1 MSVIST
7 EYSAEIN
14 TLFIRFN
21 AELFAHAWSPELVE
35 GISTEINQAASPA
48 QSYVIVSLN
57 GEGVRL
63 IPLVFM
69 SRVITILIEKY
80 LMPKEKFLIV
90 TGAYPS
96 NRNRH
101 YYAQLRSK
109 HNLIPI
115 PVVFVNGYEHGARG
129 WLLSNEEALLAEI
142 DLTPRVKSK
151 LLLSFNGNS
160 RLHRLLFVHL
170 MKERGLIDK
179 SFVSWKDV
187 VRNSYDLANLTG
199 LLLEFFPKYGKKW
212 YDQMLNKLPIEMRL
226 LNLSLAPGNNQQPM
240 FPITPDTC
248 ANDFEYTNNCYF
260 SVVTETKFLHDNDL
274 RDINGKLDADTQAD
288 GYLFSEKTWKPIMS
302 KHPFIFMGFVYSLA
316 LLWEHGYQTFHPYIN
331 ESYDS
336 VENDEDR
343 LVAIC
348 DEIERLSKF
357 TDDEW
362 ITWQIN
368 VQPILEHN
376 FQRLKNTK
384 RNSITFNPETQE
396 TTALQIFADGT
407 VINI

>member
-1 MSVIST
+1 MSAIALD
-7 EYSAEIN
+7 YSADIN
-14 TLFIRFN
+14 TLFVTFHP
-21 AELFAHAWSPELVE
+21 ELFDAAWSPSLIEDAA
-35 GISTEINQAASPA
+35 TEINQVAGPT
-48 QSYVIVSLN
+48 QSYVIVRLS

-63 IPLVFM
+63 VPLVFM
-69 SRVITILIEKY
+69 SKVITILIEKY
-80 LMPKEKFLIV
+80 LMPKERFLIA

-101 YYAQLRSK
+101 YYAQLRTR
-109 HNLIPI
+109 HNLLPI
-115 PVVFVNGYEHGARG
+115 PVVFTNGYEHGARG
-129 WLLSNEEALLAEI
+129 WLLSNEDEMLAEI
-142 DLTPRVKSK
+142 DLTPRIKPK
-151 LLLSFNGNS
+151 LLLSFNGNT

-170 MKERGLIDK
+170 MEERGLINK
-179 SFVSWKDV
+179 SFVSWKSA
-187 VRNSYDLANLTG
+187 VRNKDELDYLTK
-199 LLLEFFPKYGKKW
+199 LLLEFFPKYGKDW
-212 YDQMLNKLPIEMRL
+212 YDQMLNKLPMEMRL
-226 LNLSLAPGNNQQPM
+226 LNLSLTPGNNQQPM

-248 ANDFEYTNNCYF
+248 ANDFEYINNCYF
-260 SVVTETKFLHDNDL
+260 TVVTETKFYHDNDL
-274 RDINGKLDADTQAD
+274 RIYHGKLDTDTQAD

-302 KHPFIFMGFVYSLA
+302 KHPFIFMGFVHSLA
-316 LLWEHGYQTFHPYIN
+316 LLREHGYRTFHPYIN
-331 ESYDS
+331 EAYDS

-343 LVAIC
+343 LVAIF

-384 RNSITFNPETQE
+384 RNSITFNPETRE
-396 TTALQIFADGT
+396 TTPLQIFADGT

>member
-260 SVVTETKFLHDNDL
+260 SVVTETKFFHDNYL

-316 LLWEHGYQTFHPYIN
+316 LLREHGYQTFHPYIN